1 MGKIK
6 VVFFGTPKIALK
18 SLKEIF
24 ADENFELMALVTQ
37 APKPSGRGKKINLNE
52 LKEFAIENNITV
64 FEPAKIGQE
73 PVIIENLRTI
83 GADFFITFAFGQILT
98 KEVLEIPHFGTI
110 NLHASLLP
118 KYRGANPIR
127 AALLN
132 GENTTG
138 VTTML
143 TVLELDAGDIC
154 KQAEIK
160 LDENINSIELT
171 EKISEISSNLI
182 KETLIGLKKGEIT
195 PIAQE
200 HTLATFSK
208 KSKKEDKI
216 IIWNESF
223 KTIHNKIRALVDNFT
238 LQTTFEGKIVK
249 ITKSQLAKLQGEAG
263 TVLEISKNGITV
275 GCGENSIL
283 IQTLKPEGKNEM
295 SAYNWSLGARLK
307 IGDRF
312 D

>member
-1 MGKIK
+1 MKKIK

-24 ADENFELMALVTQ
+24 NDENFELTTLVTQ

-64 FEPAKIGQE
+64 MEPAKIGQE
-73 PVIIENLRTI
+73 PAIIENLRAI

-98 KEVLEIPHFGTI
+98 NEVLKIPLFGTI

-127 AALLN
+127 AALLE
-132 GENTTG
+132 GENKTG

-160 LDENINSIELT
+160 LDENINSIELS
-171 EKISEISSNLI
+171 EKISEISPNLI
-182 KETLIGLKKGEIT
+182 KETLLGLKNGEIT
-195 PIAQE
+195 PMAQN
-200 HTLATFSK
+200 HSLATFSK

-216 IIWNESF
+216 INWNENS
-223 KTIHNKIRALVDNFT
+223 KIIHNKIRALVDNFT
-238 LQTTFEGKIVK
+238 LQTAFGGKIIK
-249 ITKSQLAKLQGEAG
+249 ITKSKLTQIKGKAG
-263 TVLEISKNGITV
+263 TVLEINKTGIIV
-275 GCGENSIL
+275 GCAENSIL
-283 IQTLKPEGKNEM
+283 IETLKPEGKNEM
-295 SAYNWSLGARLK
+295 GAYNWSLGARLK
-307 IGDRF
+307 IGDKF
-312 D
+312 E